1 VRVLVTGAAGFLG
14 SRLVPALAT
23 AGHEVYALDRDA
35 ARVADLPARAVEH
48 DLATAPGP
56 GTLPK
61 IDAVVH
67 LAQANLAL
75 PDGAG
80 DLLRV
85 NTVSTLDLLDHCRRT
100 GAVRFLY
107 ASTGSVYGP
116 GEAPLRESDPLA
128 GTDLYAVTKIAG
140 EKLVGCYRDFLDT
153 AVFRLFAP
161 YGPGQEGRMIP
172 RLAARVRNGEPITLN
187 AGGRPRMN
195 PIYVDDAIRLLVKAV
210 ERDGHHVL
218 NVAGDET
225 VSIREL
231 AELIGEVVGREP
243 VFEPGSEGAPGD
255 LVGDVTRM
263 HELFEVR
270 PLLSL
275 REGLRRAFEGERS
288 GRT

>member
-14 SRLVPALAT
+14 SRLVPALAA

-35 ARVADLPARAVEH
+35 GRVADLPAAAVEH
-48 DLATAPGP
+48 DLTTAPGL
-56 GTLPK
+56 GALPEV
-61 IDAVVH
+61 DAVVH
-67 LAQANLAL
+67 LAQANVAF
-75 PDGAG
+75 PEGAG

-85 NTVSTLDLLDHCRRT
+85 NTVSTLDLLDHCRRV
-100 GAVRFLY
+100 GAERFLY

-116 GEAPLRESDPLA
+116 GEAPFRETDPLA

-153 AVFRLFAP
+153 AVLRLFAP

-172 RLAARVRNGEPITLN
+172 RLVARVANGEPITLS

-195 PIYVDDAIRLLVKAV
+195 PIYVDDAIRLLVEAV
-210 ERDGHHVL
+210 DREGHHVL

-231 AELIGEVVGREP
+231 AELIGETLDREP
-243 VFEPGSEGAPGD
+243 VFEEGSAASGD
-255 LVGDVTRM
+255 LVADTTRM
-263 HELFEVR
+263 HELFSLR
-270 PLLSL
+270 PLTPL
-275 REGLRRAFEGERS
+275 RDGLRRLAQANFRA
-288 GRT
+288 